1 LWRRA
6 HGDALADRDKKSQET
21 CVSTIENAA
30 ISAFDLPSARRETV
44 GRRVGG
50 GLCLPRTGK
59 GRMFYASRTPS
70 GECPLGGMM
79 TARRLIQVIARLRL
93 FGK

>member
-1 LWRRA
+1 LRRQGNA
-6 HGDALADRDKKSQET
+6 DALAGRDKTPQEK

-30 ISAFDLPSARRETV
+30 IPAFDLPSARRKTV
-44 GRRVGG
+44 RKDVGG

-70 GECPLGGMM
+70 RECPLSGMM

-93 FGK
+93 LGA